1 MAQDFGESMAIEL
14 KIADIHAKPAPGMR
28 LEIRIEGFEFQDA
41 LAEIYSLTGS
51 IWFEQT
57 LLAPSIQ
64 VSSMKNQD
72 SNLSRLQKDRW
83 RLNIHTYALLLP
95 DGIQAIEKK
104 RGEGDVELRF
114 ELHYVWHQVQTS
126 EKPELQEFVISTDEQ
141 KMYSIPRSEW
151 IRHLGEM
158 KWGEIL
164 LLELPTEGFQPY
176 GELGDV
182 SKHLGQAQECLRSH
196 DYEGVL
202 TQCRKSIDAASK
214 IEDLGNG
221 TFNKAGWKELLER
234 RYPDDQAR
242 QSEIDEYTKSLKTL
256 LQDGPHVLG
265 RTPGRREAIFA
276 LSVVSS
282 LFALLLPHS
291 R

>member
-1 MAQDFGESMAIEL
+1 MAIAL
-14 KIADIHAKPAPGMR
+14 KIADIRGKPAPGMR
-28 LEIRIEGFEFQDA
+28 LEIRMEGVESQDV
-41 LAEIYSLTGS
+41 LAEVYSLGGS
-51 IWFEQT
+51 IWFEQS

-72 SNLSRLQKDRW
+72 SSLSRLQKDRW
-83 RLNIHTYALLLP
+83 RLNIHANALLLP
-95 DGIQAIEKK
+95 EGLQAIEKK

-114 ELHYVWHQVQTS
+114 ELHYVWHQVQT
-126 EKPELQEFVISTDEQ
+126 PENPKEDELVISTDGQ
-141 KMYSIPRSEW
+141 INYSIPRSKW
-151 IRHLGEM
+151 IGHLGEM
-158 KWGEIL
+158 KWSEIQL
-164 LLELPTEGFQPY
+164 IELPIEGFQPH
-176 GELGDV
+176 EEFGDV
-182 SKHLGQAQECLRSH
+182 PKHLGQAQGCLRSH

-202 TQCRKSIDAASK
+202 TQCRKTIDAASK
-214 IEDLGNG
+214 IEDLGNR
-221 TFNKAGWKELLER
+221 TFNSAGWKELLER
-234 RYPDDQAR
+234 RYPGDQTR

-291 R
+291 VGGTE